1 MAVMVAIE
9 VAEAM
14 VGEEVVALEVAA
26 VMAEAVIVPQLVLEV
41 PELLL
46 RAMQQSALQRQLAVV
61 SVLSQVLQLGLE

>member
-1 MAVMVAIE
+1 VAVMVALE

-26 VMAEAVIVPQLVLEV
+26 VMAEAVVVPQLALEV

-46 RAMQQSALQRQLAVV
+46 RAMQQSALQRLLAVA
-61 SVLSQVLQLGLE
+61 SVLFQVL

>member
-1 MAVMVAIE
+1 MVALE

-26 VMAEAVIVPQLVLEV
+26 VMAEAVVVPQLALEV

-46 RAMQQSALQRQLAVV
+46 RAMQQSALQRLLAVA
-61 SVLSQVLQLGLE
+61 SVLFQVL